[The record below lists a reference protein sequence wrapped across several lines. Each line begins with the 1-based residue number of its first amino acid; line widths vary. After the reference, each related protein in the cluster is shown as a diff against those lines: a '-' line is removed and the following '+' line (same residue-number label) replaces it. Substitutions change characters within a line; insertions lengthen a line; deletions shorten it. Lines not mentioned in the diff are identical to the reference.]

1 MLVIEVDGVGMP
13 PTLTLEGHYGLIGMR
28 ERALMIGANL
38 SIEIF
43 CRELALALRRITGKN
58 IVIRPQDLPA
68 PIENE
73 PELLATTLASSVEAA
88 R

>member
-1 MLVIEVDGVGMP
+1 MTQAEQE
-13 PTLTLEGHYGLIGMR
+13 T
-28 ERALMIGANL
+28 
-38 SIEIF
+38 IEIF

-73 PELLATTLASSVEAA
+73 PEQLADPLASSVEAA
-88 R
+88 P